1 MILLKLKNQNKKPI
15 LMHSKNSSLNT
26 TCYKNILLNEMA
38 EFLSPAKIKIGLI
51 TVALNLAVIS
61 NVVAQMT
68 GGNTPTPAAGISKSK
83 KSVTI
88 VQKRKV
94 FGSEII
100 SRMEIPYKYLNYG
113 VFFET
118 TPVGLNLIHSNTSGY
133 LGSSTETPGLY
144 YPNPGYSR
152 ISFRQAQMNLHIN
165 AALSVQDIY
174 LGAQNQI
181 FPYGASIEMK
191 NYIFNDVSPSSVS
204 DKISELYKN
213 DSDYE
218 YDKYEES
225 VLNNFQK
232 NQTNVF
238 WKKIGV
244 FGGLYNL
251 QSKTGISG
259 HLSLNQ
265 ISRQTVSFD
274 NSGNTGMVN
283 TDFSEKW
290 IVSPGFGFEK
300 GFFASY
306 FQANWNFLSVI
317 KSKNNPEIK
326 SNSYYARFILALPVT
341 SKIKFGLQS
350 ENYFDFFENT
360 SPEKK
365 QIESMFMESSDSRQY
380 TLINGI
386 QAYLKVQ
393 F

>member
-1 MILLKLKNQNKKPI
+1 MQ
-15 LMHSKNSSLNT
+15 STNSSQNT
-26 TCYKNILLNEMA
+26 FSFNPIPDVGII
-38 EFLSPAKIKIGLI
+38 EFLSPEKLKTAF
-51 TVALNLAVIS
+51 LASIICFTAIS
-61 NVVAQMT
+61 KTTAQMT
-68 GGNTPTPAAGISKSK
+68 GGNVPSPSAGISKSN

-118 TPVGLNLIHSNTSGY
+118 TPVGLNLINSNTSAY

-218 YDKYEES
+218 YDKYQES

-365 QIESMFMESSDSRQY
+365 QLESMFMESSDSRQY

>member
-1 MILLKLKNQNKKPI
+1 MQ
-15 LMHSKNSSLNT
+15 STNSSQNT
-26 TCYKNILLNEMA
+26 FSFNPIPDVGII
-38 EFLSPAKIKIGLI
+38 EFLSPEKLKTAF
-51 TVALNLAVIS
+51 LASIICFAAIS
-61 NVVAQMT
+61 KTTAQMT
-68 GGNTPTPAAGISKSK
+68 GGNVPSPSAGISKSN

-118 TPVGLNLIHSNTSGY
+118 TPVGLNLINSNTSAY

-300 GFFASY
+300 GFFSSY

>member
-1 MILLKLKNQNKKPI
+1 MLSKCLTYKPTYSKKI
-15 LMHSKNSSLNT
+15 NRVRIS
-26 TCYKNILLNEMA
+26 
-38 EFLSPAKIKIGLI
+38 EFMSPKKIKI
-51 TVALNLAVIS
+51 ALLSGIIYLTTFS
-61 NVVAQMT
+61 NAFGQMT
-68 GGNTPTPAAGISKSK
+68 GGNVPTPSAGISKSN

-100 SRMEIPYKYLNYG
+100 SRMEIPFKYLNYG

-118 TPVGLNLIHSNTSGY
+118 TPVGLNLIHSNTSAY

-144 YPNPGYSR
+144 YPNPGYTR
-152 ISFRQAQMNLHIN
+152 ISFREAQLNLHLN
-165 AALSVQDIY
+165 ASLTVQDIY
-174 LGAQNQI
+174 LGPQNQI
-181 FPYGASIEMK
+181 FPYGATIEMK
-191 NYIFNDVSPSSVS
+191 NYVFNQVTPSSVS

-225 VLNNFQK
+225 ILNNFQN
-232 NQTNVF
+232 NQTTIF

-244 FGGLYNL
+244 FGGIYNL
-251 QSKTGISG
+251 QTKTGISG

-265 ISRQTVSFD
+265 IGRQTVNYD
-274 NSGNTGMVN
+274 NSANTGMLN
-283 TDFSEKW
+283 MDFSEKW
-290 IVSPGFGFEK
+290 IISPGFGFEK
-300 GFFASY
+300 GYFSSY

-317 KSKNNPEIK
+317 QSNNSPEIK
-326 SNSYYARFILALPVT
+326 SSSYYARFILGLPVT
-341 SKIKFGLQS
+341 SKIKIGLQS

-365 QIESMFMESSDSRQY
+365 QIESMFMEASDSKQY

-386 QAYLKVQ
+386 QVYLKVQ

>member
-1 MILLKLKNQNKKPI
+1 MQ
-15 LMHSKNSSLNT
+15 STNSSQKIFSFNP
-26 TCYKNILLNEMA
+26 IPDVGII
-38 EFLSPAKIKIGLI
+38 EFLSPEKLKTAF
-51 TVALNLAVIS
+51 LASIICFTAIS
-61 NVVAQMT
+61 KTTAQMT
-68 GGNTPTPAAGISKSK
+68 GGNVPSPSAGISKSN

-118 TPVGLNLIHSNTSGY
+118 TPVGLNFINSNTSAY

>member
-1 MILLKLKNQNKKPI
+1 M
-15 LMHSKNSSLNT
+15 
-26 TCYKNILLNEMA
+26 
-38 EFLSPAKIKIGLI
+38 SPEKIKI
-51 TVALNLAVIS
+51 ALLSGIIYLTPFS
-61 NVVAQMT
+61 NSFGQMT
-68 GGNTPTPAAGISKSK
+68 GGNVPIPAAGISKSN

-100 SRMEIPYKYLNYG
+100 SRMEIPFKYLNYG

-118 TPVGLNLIHSNTSGY
+118 TPVGLNLIHSNTSAY

-144 YPNPGYSR
+144 YPNPGYTR
-152 ISFRQAQMNLHIN
+152 ISFREAQLNLHLN
-165 AALSVQDIY
+165 ASLTVQDIY
-174 LGAQNQI
+174 LGPQNQI
-181 FPYGASIEMK
+181 FPYGATIEMK
-191 NYIFNDVSPSSVS
+191 NYIFNQVTPSSVS

-225 VLNNFQK
+225 ILNNFQN
-232 NQTNVF
+232 NQTTVF

-244 FGGLYNL
+244 FGGIYNL
-251 QSKTGISG
+251 QTKTGISG

-265 ISRQTVSFD
+265 IGRQTVNYD
-274 NSGNTGMVN
+274 NSANTGMLN
-283 TDFSEKW
+283 MDFSEKW
-290 IVSPGFGFEK
+290 IISPGFGFEK
-300 GFFASY
+300 GYFSSY

-317 KSKNNPEIK
+317 QSNNSPEIK
-326 SNSYYARFILALPVT
+326 SSSYYARFILGLPVT
-341 SKIKFGLQS
+341 SKIKIGLQS

-365 QIESMFMESSDSRQY
+365 QIESMFMEASDSKQY

-386 QAYLKVQ
+386 QVYLKVQ

>member
-1 MILLKLKNQNKKPI
+1 MQ
-15 LMHSKNSSLNT
+15 STNSSQKTFSFNP
-26 TCYKNILLNEMA
+26 IPDVGII
-38 EFLSPAKIKIGLI
+38 EFLSPEKLKTAF
-51 TVALNLAVIS
+51 LASIICFTAIS
-61 NVVAQMT
+61 KTTAQMT
-68 GGNTPTPAAGISKSK
+68 GGNVPSPSAGISKSN

-118 TPVGLNLIHSNTSGY
+118 TPVGLNLINSNTSAY

-191 NYIFNDVSPSSVS
+191 NYIFNDVSPSSVR

-265 ISRQTVSFD
+265 ISRQTASFD

-365 QIESMFMESSDSRQY
+365 QLESMFMESSDSRQY

>member
-1 MILLKLKNQNKKPI
+1 MILLKQNKQNKKSI
-15 LMHSKNSSLNT
+15 LMHSKNSSLNAT
-26 TCYKNILLNEMA
+26 FYKNILLDEIP
-38 EFLSPAKIKIGLI
+38 EFLSSDKIKIAII
-51 TVALNLAVIS
+51 TGALNLAIIC
-61 NVVAQMT
+61 NAFAQMT
-68 GGNTPTPAAGISKSK
+68 GGNAPTPAAGISKSN

-100 SRMEIPYKYLNYG
+100 SRMEIPFKYLNYG

-118 TPVGLNLIHSNTSGY
+118 TPVGLNLIHSNTSAY
-133 LGSSTETPGLY
+133 LGSSSETPGLY

-152 ISFRQAQMNLHIN
+152 ISFRQAQMNLHLN

-174 LGAQNQI
+174 LGAQNQL
-181 FPYGASIEMK
+181 FPYGASLEMK
-191 NYIFNDVSPSSVS
+191 NYIFNDVTPSAIS

-213 DSDYE
+213 DSEYE

-225 VLNNFQK
+225 VLNNFKK
-232 NQTNVF
+232 NQTTVF

-244 FGGLYNL
+244 FGGIYNI
-251 QSKTGISG
+251 QTKTGISG

-265 ISRQTVSFD
+265 IARQTVHFD
-274 NSGNTGMVN
+274 NSANTGILN

-290 IVSPGFGFEK
+290 ILSPGFGFEK
-300 GFFASY
+300 GFFSSY
-306 FQANWNFLSVI
+306 LQANWNFLSVM

-326 SNSYYARFILALPVT
+326 SSSYYARFILALPVT

-365 QIESMFMESSDSRQY
+365 QLESMFMESSDSRQY

>member
-1 MILLKLKNQNKKPI
+1 MQ
-15 LMHSKNSSLNT
+15 STNSSQKTFSFNP
-26 TCYKNILLNEMA
+26 IPDVGII
-38 EFLSPAKIKIGLI
+38 EFLSPEKLKTAF
-51 TVALNLAVIS
+51 LASIICFTAIS
-61 NVVAQMT
+61 KTTAQMT
-68 GGNTPTPAAGISKSK
+68 GGNVPSPSAGISKSN

-118 TPVGLNLIHSNTSGY
+118 TPVGLNFINSNTSAY

-181 FPYGASIEMK
+181 FPYGASIELK